1 MGEHVLEIGTMSW
14 CRVWLFVLVLFAVQ
28 HAPPYLWTR
37 CWVAFTMAFI
47 GGLLG
52 LSRHVRWARD
62 WVIPPLRYNNK
73 VRYMGDGIRVDCYC
87 KLRAKSVVFR
97 FVFFRQQLVSYT
109 LVLCIH
115 HDSSLACEM
124 AILTHVSCPTSTTH
138 HSTNVQQHRTTFIS
152 RVRRS
157 RRLGGVG

>member
-1 MGEHVLEIGTMSW
+1 MGEHILEIGTMSW

-73 VRYMGDGIRVDCYC
+73 VRYMGDEIHVGCYC
-87 KLRAKSVVFR
+87 CSVVFGR
-97 FVFFRQQLVSYT
+97 HQLDSYT
-109 LVLCIH
+109 L
-115 HDSSLACEM
+115 
-124 AILTHVSCPTSTTH
+124 LTVHTS
-138 HSTNVQQHRTTFIS
+138 
-152 RVRRS
+152 
-157 RRLGGVG
+157 